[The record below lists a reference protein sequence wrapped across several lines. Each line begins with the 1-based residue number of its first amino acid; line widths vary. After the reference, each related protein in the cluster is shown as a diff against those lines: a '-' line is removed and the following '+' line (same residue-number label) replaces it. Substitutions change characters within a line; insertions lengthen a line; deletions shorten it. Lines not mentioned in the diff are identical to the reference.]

1 MSLEVLPVE
10 MKGVNVAQIIFKSL
24 SNFRFRKE
32 IVGDKG
38 DNGLQVIDTN

>member
-10 MKGVNVAQIIFKSL
+10 MKGVNVAQI
-24 SNFRFRKE
+24 NFRFRKE